1 MKPWKKKNIFTL
13 VKISNF
19 FLGFWKILKG
29 IFLMVSPGQYLCWW
43 WWNKIKWKVNL
54 LLALKRMKRDMKINS
69 VWTLPWILQWLT
81 YCSLPS
87 CHLYTNHLSKNYFQ
101 IPKLYFKKLAKIQIQ
116 FQKKRKEKKKRSKKK
131 KKKEKKVEKQKK
143 ILN

>member
-1 MKPWKKKNIFTL
+1 MIGSELQSVLKRISNGPTKEFFLRPDFTNGAKWNLGKKNIFTL

-101 IPKLYFKKLAKIQIQ
+101 IPKLCF
-116 FQKKRKEKKKRSKKK
+116 
-131 KKKEKKVEKQKK
+131 
-143 ILN
+143 